1 MDLCLMGMEFGS
13 IGRLSSKRYKL
24 LNSMIIA
31 TPKRV
36 CKFYFR
42 QAPHRMK

>member
-31 TPKRV
+31 TQKEFV
-36 CKFYFR
+36 SSTSDKLLIE
-42 QAPHRMK
+42 